1 MGIAFLLHL
10 FAKKLYKDE
19 AISQTIDVL
28 SRINDVLKLEESLS
42 RLIGDGLIINS
53 SCIDRASIKRYESNS
68 TFKRKKKK
76 KKIIFF
82 CTSIKFPSYFCI
94 APRTILYDY
103 TRRAMNTDERFF
115 FSQLR
120 HRAIR
125 EEHKSIETRP
135 LFANR
140 STRTVTAKRR
150 IVYRGV
156 ESVWKTTK
164 ERAIDTPIKSVATPS
179 LLPSRHSFIPFLP
192 FEIHTRH
199 DSVREEDSPD
209 TVALF
214 NRSSNKL

>member
-1 MGIAFLLHL
+1 
-10 FAKKLYKDE
+10 
-19 AISQTIDVL
+19 
-28 SRINDVLKLEESLS
+28 
-42 RLIGDGLIINS
+42 
-53 SCIDRASIKRYESNS
+53 
-68 TFKRKKKK
+68 
-76 KKIIFF
+76 
-82 CTSIKFPSYFCI
+82 
-94 APRTILYDY
+94 
-103 TRRAMNTDERFF
+103 MNTDERFF

-156 ESVWKTTK
+156 ESLWKTTK
-164 ERAIDTPIKSVATPS
+164 ERAIDTPIKSVATPP

>member
-1 MGIAFLLHL
+1 
-10 FAKKLYKDE
+10 
-19 AISQTIDVL
+19 
-28 SRINDVLKLEESLS
+28 
-42 RLIGDGLIINS
+42 
-53 SCIDRASIKRYESNS
+53 
-68 TFKRKKKK
+68 
-76 KKIIFF
+76 
-82 CTSIKFPSYFCI
+82 
-94 APRTILYDY
+94 
-103 TRRAMNTDERFF
+103 MNTDERFF

-156 ESVWKTTK
+156 ESLWK
-164 ERAIDTPIKSVATPS
+164 IDTPIKSVATPP